1 MSIKT
6 DDPDL
11 VSRSSKPEG
20 TIVDVNGVKIGGR
33 EIVVMAG
40 PCAVEN
46 EEQLRETAKRVRAGG
61 AVMLRGG
68 AFKPRTSPYSF
79 QGLGK
84 EGLAMLQQARE
95 ATGLSVVSEVMDTR
109 QVEVVSRYADMLQIG
124 SRNMQ
129 NFPLLKEAG
138 LSSKPILLKRGM
150 MATID
155 EYLHAA
161 EYVLSHGNTQVVLC
175 ERGIRTFETYTR
187 YTLDLNAIPVLK
199 QRTHLPV
206 IVDPSHGT
214 GIRSLVPSM
223 AKASI
228 AAGADGLLME
238 VHFRPEEALCDG
250 SQSLYPEEFEILILK
265 GERVDLRGDHRQ
277 RPTAQGRQHDPQPR
291 RRRCA
296 PPKRLHDR
304 VAPHADASV
313 GTCRSPLF

>member
-1 MSIKT
+1 METDSCSIDT
-6 DDPDL
+6 TTRTTDPDL
-11 VSRSSKPEG
+11 VSRSSRPEG
-20 TIVDVNGVKIGGR
+20 TIVDVNGIKIGGK
-33 EIVVMAG
+33 EIVIMAG
-40 PCAVEN
+40 PCAVES
-46 EEQLRETAKRVRAGG
+46 EEQLSETATYVRAGG

-84 EGLAMLQQARE
+84 EGLEMLKRARE
-95 ATGLSVVSEVMDTR
+95 KTGLSVVSEVMDTR
-109 QVEVVSRYADMLQIG
+109 QVETVSRYADMLQIG

-129 NFPLLKEAG
+129 NFPLLKEVG
-138 LSSKPILLKRGM
+138 RTSKPILLKRGM

-161 EYVLSHGNTQVVLC
+161 EYLLSQGNTQVVLC
-175 ERGIRTFETYTR
+175 ERGIRTFESATR

-214 GIRSLVPSM
+214 GIRSLVPTM

-238 VHFRPEEALCDG
+238 VHYRPDDALCDG
-250 SQSLYPEEFEILILK
+250 SQSLYPEEFGFMMK
-265 GERVDLRGDHRQ
+265 DLRKV
-277 RPTAQGRQHDPQPR
+277 AEAVGRSIHV
-291 RRRCA
+291 
-296 PPKRLHDR
+296 L
-304 VAPHADASV
+304 
-313 GTCRSPLF
+313 

>member
-1 MSIKT
+1 MGTDACDVEVSQRT
-6 DDPDL
+6 DDTDL

-20 TIVDVNGVKIGGR
+20 TIVKVNGVRIGGK
-33 EIVVMAG
+33 EIVIMAG
-40 PCAVEN
+40 PCAVES
-46 EEQLRETAKRVRAGG
+46 EEQLSETARRVRAGG

-79 QGLGK
+79 QGLGT
-84 EGLAMLQQARE
+84 EGLEMLQRARE
-95 ATGLSVVSEVMDTR
+95 ETGLSVVSEVMDTR
-109 QVEVVSRYADMLQIG
+109 QVETVSRYADMLQIG

-161 EYVLSHGNTQVVLC
+161 EYVLSQGNTQVVLC
-175 ERGIRTFETYTR
+175 ERGIRTFESSTR

-214 GIRSLVPSM
+214 GMRSLVPTM
-223 AKASI
+223 ARASI

-250 SQSLYPEEFEILILK
+250 SQSLYPEDFSIMME
-265 GERVDLRGDHRQ
+265 DLQ
-277 RPTAQGRQHDPQPR
+277 KIANAVGRSIHV
-291 RRRCA
+291 
-296 PPKRLHDR
+296 L
-304 VAPHADASV
+304 
-313 GTCRSPLF
+313 

>member
-1 MSIKT
+1 MDTDSCSIDTTTKAN
-6 DDPDL
+6 DPDL
-11 VSRSSKPEG
+11 VSRSSRPEG

-33 EIVVMAG
+33 EIVIMAG
-40 PCAVEN
+40 PCAVES
-46 EEQLRETAKRVRAGG
+46 EEQLTETAISVRTGG
-61 AVMLRGG
+61 ASILRGG

-84 EGLAMLQQARE
+84 EGLEMLERARE
-95 ATGLSVVSEVMDTR
+95 KTGLSVVSEVMDTR
-109 QVEVVSRYADMLQIG
+109 QVETVARYADMLQIG

-138 LSSKPILLKRGM
+138 RTSKPILLKRGM

-161 EYVLSHGNTQVVLC
+161 EYLLSQGNTQVVLC
-175 ERGIRTFETYTR
+175 ERGIRTFESSTR

-214 GIRSLVPSM
+214 GIRSLVPTM

-228 AAGADGLLME
+228 AAGADGLLIE
-238 VHFRPEEALCDG
+238 VHFRPDEALCDG
-250 SQSLYPEEFEILILK
+250 SQSLYPEEF
-265 GERVDLRGDHRQ
+265 GMMMGDLRKI
-277 RPTAQGRQHDPQPR
+277 AEAVGRSIHV
-291 RRRCA
+291 
-296 PPKRLHDR
+296 L
-304 VAPHADASV
+304 
-313 GTCRSPLF
+313 

>member
-1 MSIKT
+1 METESCSIETLIKA

-11 VSRSSKPEG
+11 VRRSAKPEG
-20 TIVDVNGVKIGGR
+20 TIVDVNGIKIGGK
-33 EIVVMAG
+33 EVVIMAG
-40 PCAVEN
+40 PCAVES
-46 EEQLRETAKRVRAGG
+46 EKQLSETAKSVRAGG
-61 AVMLRGG
+61 ASMLRGG

-79 QGLGK
+79 QGLGN
-84 EGLAMLQQARE
+84 EGLEMLQRARKE
-95 ATGLSVVSEVMDTR
+95 TGLSVVTEVMDTR
-109 QVEVVSRYADMLQIG
+109 QVEMVARYADMLQIG

-138 LSSKPILLKRGM
+138 LSSKPIMLKRGM

-161 EYVLSHGNTQVVLC
+161 EYLLSQGNTQVILC
-175 ERGIRTFETYTR
+175 ERGIRTFESSTR

-214 GIRSLVPSM
+214 GVRSLVPTM

-238 VHFRPEEALCDG
+238 VHYRPEEALCDG
-250 SQSLYPEEFEILILK
+250 SQSLYPEEFGMMME
-265 GERVDLRGDHRQ
+265 DLRKV
-277 RPTAQGRQHDPQPR
+277 AEAVGRS
-291 RRRCA
+291 
-296 PPKRLHDR
+296 LH
-304 VAPHADASV
+304 
-313 GTCRSPLF
+313 TL

>member
-1 MSIKT
+1 MGTDACDVEVSIRT

-11 VSRSSKPEG
+11 VSRRSKPEG
-20 TIVDVNGVKIGGR
+20 TIVKVNDVRIGGK
-33 EIVVMAG
+33 EIVIMAG
-40 PCAVEN
+40 PCAVES
-46 EEQLRETAKRVRAGG
+46 EEQLSETARRVRAGG

-79 QGLGK
+79 QGLGI
-84 EGLAMLQQARE
+84 EGLEMLQRARE
-95 ATGLSVVSEVMDTR
+95 ETGLAVVSEVMDTR
-109 QVEVVSRYADMLQIG
+109 QVETVSRYADMLQIG

-138 LSSKPILLKRGM
+138 LSSKAILLKRGM

-161 EYVLSHGNTQVVLC
+161 EYLLSQGNTQVVLC
-175 ERGIRTFETYTR
+175 ERGIRTFESSTR

-214 GIRSLVPSM
+214 GIRSLVPTM
-223 AKASI
+223 ARASI

-250 SQSLYPEEFEILILK
+250 SQSLYPEEFGSMME
-265 GERVDLRGDHRQ
+265 DLQ
-277 RPTAQGRQHDPQPR
+277 KVALAVGRSIHV
-291 RRRCA
+291 
-296 PPKRLHDR
+296 L
-304 VAPHADASV
+304 
-313 GTCRSPLF
+313 

>member
-1 MSIKT
+1 MGTDACTIDMSIKT

-20 TIVDVNGVKIGGR
+20 TIVDVNGIKIGGK
-33 EIVVMAG
+33 EIVIMAG
-40 PCAVEN
+40 PCAVES
-46 EEQLRETAKRVRAGG
+46 EEQLSETAKSVRAQG
-61 AVMLRGG
+61 ASLLRGG

-84 EGLAMLQQARE
+84 EGLEMLERARI

-109 QVEVVSRYADMLQIG
+109 QVETVARYADMLQIG

-138 LSSKPILLKRGM
+138 RTSKPILLKRGM
-150 MATID
+150 MATLD

-161 EYVLSHGNTQVVLC
+161 EYLLSQGNTQVVLC
-175 ERGIRTFETYTR
+175 ERGIRTFESSTR

-214 GIRSLVPSM
+214 GVRSLVPTM
-223 AKASI
+223 AKASL

-238 VHFRPEEALCDG
+238 VHYRPEEALCDG
-250 SQSLYPEEFEILILK
+250 SQSLYPEEF
-265 GERVDLRGDHRQ
+265 GMMMGDLRKI
-277 RPTAQGRQHDPQPR
+277 AE
-291 RRRCA
+291 A
-296 PPKRLHDR
+296 VDR
-304 VAPHADASV
+304 SIHV
-313 GTCRSPLF
+313 L

>member
-1 MSIKT
+1 MSLKT

-11 VSRSSKPEG
+11 VGRSSKPEG
-20 TIVDVNGVKIGGR
+20 TIVEVNGIKIGGR
-33 EIVVMAG
+33 AIVIMAG
-40 PCAVEN
+40 PCAVES
-46 EEQLRETAKRVRAGG
+46 EEQLSETARRVRAGG

-84 EGLAMLQQARE
+84 AGLEMLKRARE

-109 QVEVVSRYADMLQIG
+109 QVELVSSYADMLQIG

-155 EYLHAA
+155 EYLYAA
-161 EYVLSHGNTQVVLC
+161 EYVLSQGNTRVVLC
-175 ERGIRTFETYTR
+175 ERGIRTFESSTR

-214 GIRSLVPSM
+214 GIRTLVPSM
-223 AKASI
+223 ARASI

-238 VHFRPEEALCDG
+238 VHFRPEDALCDG
-250 SQSLYPEEFEILILK
+250 SQSLYPEEFGIMMEDLK
-265 GERVDLRGDHRQ
+265 KIAAAV
-277 RPTAQGRQHDPQPR
+277 GRSIHE
-291 RRRCA
+291 
-296 PPKRLHDR
+296 L
-304 VAPHADASV
+304 
-313 GTCRSPLF
+313 